1 MTILAAVL
9 AATLTR
15 AEIIDRF
22 RAVPLPKVKGLV
34 QVIADCPSDM
44 RSEYQSP
51 VANFVADVCN
61 RLYAAE
67 RRQPDVFKEPGIIV
81 YLGDVRT
88 NDASVVVRP
97 ATRGKGEGSPL
108 ITRLFLPAPG
118 YTDVARLRVE
128 TVRAFFRAVK
138 GEDIDD
144 ARALEAIRAADP
156 ELKAD
161 YEYDM
166 IDRWL
171 NGESVDR
178 DDEEMLKLC
187 RSVLVPGV
195 ARESDVLRFGSR
207 LRLYPETYDRP
218 FCGKYHSCSFKEAI
232 ALREVDPRIRLVAYL
247 KAPQVVLYGGGRGES
262 LNAAA
267 EAYSKF
273 LLELASNRLS
283 EEELKNLLED
293 ADIKFNIALEECRV
307 KRAE

>member
-22 RAVPLPKVKGLV
+22 RAVPLTKVKGLV

-171 NGESVDR
+171 NDDGNELPQFCARQEQHRQRSDKQYDYRTEVGLRQQQDR
-178 DDEEMLKLC
+178 EDQNH
-187 RSVLVPGV
+187 
-195 ARESDVLRFGSR
+195 AHRF
-207 LRLYPETYDRP
+207 
-218 FCGKYHSCSFKEAI
+218 
-232 ALREVDPRIRLVAYL
+232 
-247 KAPQVVLYGGGRGES
+247 
-262 LNAAA
+262 
-267 EAYSKF
+267 
-273 LLELASNRLS
+273 
-283 EEELKNLLED
+283 
-293 ADIKFNIALEECRV
+293 
-307 KRAE
+307 